1 MICLYIEMIK
11 NKEDVRIYT
20 IDGFTSQIFKNT
32 IAPYLGIYGF
42 ETLDIDKPDF
52 YNEILISIFKNEDYM
67 KKFEFVFDE
76 LKENRKIETYLD
88 FLKEIIDNRTKFILA
103 KDYKIPEKI
112 VVNISVK
119 KDYYLL

>member
-1 MICLYIEMIK
+1 M
-11 NKEDVRIYT
+11 RIYT

-76 LKENRKIETYLD
+76 LKENRKIETY
-88 FLKEIIDNRTKFILA
+88 F
-103 KDYKIPEKI
+103 
-112 VVNISVK
+112 
-119 KDYYLL
+119 